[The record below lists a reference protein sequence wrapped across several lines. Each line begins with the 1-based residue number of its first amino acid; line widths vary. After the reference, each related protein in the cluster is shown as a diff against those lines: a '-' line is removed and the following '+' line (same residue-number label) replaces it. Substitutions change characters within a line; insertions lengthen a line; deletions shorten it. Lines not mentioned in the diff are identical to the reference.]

1 MGFAFL
7 RTWLENR
14 PGHIDPVAED
24 QTGAFADGDRIN
36 VLFLGSNQGLTDTM
50 MVFSIDTKNKIIDE
64 ISVPRDTYYE
74 RPNFPGAAYQ
84 KINSVLETEGYV
96 GVAKAVSNVLGGIPI
111 HYYAEI
117 TDDGVRKIV
126 DAMGGVEMNVPIDM
140 QYTDVD
146 QNLYIDLRAGPQVL
160 SGDQAV
166 QYLRFRSGYANG
178 DLGRVS
184 AQQEFLKAVVRQ
196 SMGFDLPRVALT
208 AQSVVETNAGFT
220 SVLSLAV
227 KLVGTDGGSF
237 NTWMIPGTPQMMN
250 GASYYIA
257 DRAATDEM
265 MRQILG
271 G

>member
-1 MGFAFL
+1 
-7 RTWLENR
+7 
-14 PGHIDPVAED
+14 
-24 QTGAFADGDRIN
+24 
-36 VLFLGSNQGLTDTM
+36 LFLGSNQGLTDTM

-74 RPNFPGAAYQ
+74 RPSFPGAAYQ

-96 GVAKAVSNVLGGIPI
+96 GCAQAVSNVLGGLPI
-111 HYYAEI
+111 HYYAEL

-126 DAMGGVEMNVPIDM
+126 DAMGGVEMDVPIDM

-160 SGDQAV
+160 TGDQAV
-166 QYLRFRSGYANG
+166 QYLRFRSGYANA

-196 SMGFDLPRVALT
+196 SMGLDLPRVALT
-208 AQSVVETNAGFT
+208 AQSVVETNVSFPAALSMASQLAGV
-220 SVLSLAV
+220 S
-227 KLVGTDGGSF
+227 DGDF
-237 NTWMIPGTPQMMN
+237 RTWMLPGTPQMLN

-257 DRAATDEM
+257 DRAATDDM